1 MTLQERI
8 QAEMT
13 AAMRAGDAPRR
24 DTLRL
29 LVAALYNAEKA
40 ARRPLSDDEQLTVLA
55 REVKLRRESIEAYER
70 GGRPDLAAK
79 EQAEVTII
87 GEFLPRPL
95 SDAELRRLVEE
106 AIVQTGASGPRDMG
120 KVMAVLAPRTRG
132 RADGRVVS
140 GLVTQALAAAA
151 ERPAGGVLPGG
162 GA

>member
-1 MTLQERI
+1 LTLQERI

-87 GEFLPRPL
+87 GEFLWARSWPCSRRARAGAQT
-95 SDAELRRLVEE
+95 DA
-106 AIVQTGASGPRDMG
+106 S
-120 KVMAVLAPRTRG
+120 
-132 RADGRVVS
+132 
-140 GLVTQALAAAA
+140 
-151 ERPAGGVLPGG
+151 
-162 GA
+162 